1 MAGRIRG
8 VPSSRTGVQRSAC
21 SKPVGAVPLTR
32 HELLVPEVGKPL
44 AVSSPVSIV
53 VIADVG
59 WAYVRAAIK
68 ATILAVVGFLFGA
81 RVSAGAPG
89 LLLTFLV
96 GLAAV
101 RDGAEESAG

>member
-1 MAGRIRG
+1 
-8 VPSSRTGVQRSAC
+8 V
-21 SKPVGAVPLTR
+21 L
-32 HELLVPEVGKPL
+32 
-44 AVSSPVSIV
+44 
-53 VIADVG
+53 IADVG
-59 WAYVRAAIK
+59 RAWAYVRAAIK

-81 RVSAGAPG
+81 RVSAGTPD

>member
-1 MAGRIRG
+1 
-8 VPSSRTGVQRSAC
+8 
-21 SKPVGAVPLTR
+21 
-32 HELLVPEVGKPL
+32 
-44 AVSSPVSIV
+44 V

-59 WAYVRAAIK
+59 WAYVRAAIM
-68 ATILAVVGFLFGA
+68 ATILAVMGFLFGA
-81 RVSAGAPG
+81 RVSAGALG